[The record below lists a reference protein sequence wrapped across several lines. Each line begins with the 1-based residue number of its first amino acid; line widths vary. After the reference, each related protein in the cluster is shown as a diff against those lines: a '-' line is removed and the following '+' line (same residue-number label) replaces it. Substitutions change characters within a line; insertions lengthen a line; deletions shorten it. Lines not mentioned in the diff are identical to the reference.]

1 MTDNPFTKLDI
12 RFREAKLLPRTI
24 PFHSIQT
31 FLSVLYAQKGQAV
44 SEYQRRCRIRDI
56 AVIELLFAT
65 GMRISELCSLKPA
78 DIDLESRNI
87 LIYGKGAKE
96 RIIQLGNPQV
106 IDALVLYQE
115 TFLTDIGT
123 CGYFFV
129 NRLGHKLSDQS
140 VRFMINYYADLA
152 GSSQH
157 ITPHMFRHS
166 FATLLLE
173 QDVDIRYIQKML
185 AGFAPDVMDPAKDDG
200 LSDQERLISWAS
212 QTFDFLFEN
221 QAVASISILS
231 DLQNYMAD
239 SNSVYTQKGFTY
251 AIRSR
256 RQEETQKLPAFIL
269 VSAMQAAF
277 LARNNAKE
285 ILGYDLFSK
294 SERDL
299 FISDTVAMLFH
310 GMNDHEGAAHEK

>member
-1 MTDNPFTKLDI
+1 MPTLPASANTLRLICFDI
-12 RFREAKLLPRTI
+12 P
-24 PFHSIQT
+24 
-31 FLSVLYAQKGQAV
+31 
-44 SEYQRRCRIRDI
+44 
-56 AVIELLFAT
+56 
-65 GMRISELCSLKPA
+65 
-78 DIDLESRNI
+78 
-87 LIYGKGAKE
+87 
-96 RIIQLGNPQV
+96 
-106 IDALVLYQE
+106 
-115 TFLTDIGT
+115 
-123 CGYFFV
+123 
-129 NRLGHKLSDQS
+129 
-140 VRFMINYYADLA
+140 
-152 GSSQH
+152 
-157 ITPHMFRHS
+157 

-200 LSDQERLISWAS
+200 LSDQERLISWAT

-221 QAVASISILS
+221 
-231 DLQNYMAD
+231 
-239 SNSVYTQKGFTY
+239 VYTQKGFTY
-251 AIRSR
+251 AILSR